1 MRFLLTSARCLR
13 AFHVCL
19 FRSSS
24 KSVAHLPWRMLTY
37 KALNTFID
45 DLFAFVI
52 TMPTLH
58 RLSCFRDD
66 LIFFIFL
73 YQKWSYRTDYKRI
86 NEFGAAFISPEEQAK
101 IEEEDRIKRQE
112 EEQKKS
118 AEIREKAVENKK
130 AAAAAASS
138 SSSSAESALGEESED
153 AASSSASD
161 STLRQRAVNNND
173 VD

>member
-1 MRFLLTSARCLR
+1 MTPQLYMNYKL
-13 AFHVCL
+13 
-19 FRSSS
+19 

-73 YQKWSYRTDYKRI
+73 YQKWAYRVDYKRV
-86 NEFGAAFISPEEQAK
+86 NEFGAAFISPEEQAR
-101 IEEEDRIKRQE
+101 IEEEDRIKRE
-112 EEQKKS
+112 ANEQKK
-118 AEIREKAVENKK
+118 AAAIRDSAVEGKK
-130 AAAAAASS
+130 AAAAASS
-138 SSSSAESALGEESED
+138 SAADSALEAETED
-153 AASSSASD
+153 ASSSSSASD
-161 STLRQRAVNNND
+161 STLRQRAVPVNNNE